1 MFKHLQL
8 LLTEWLLKIQINT
21 LVQGGFESLV
31 RVVRLEDLASTGCD
45 YD

>member
-8 LLTEWLLKIQINT
+8 LFAGWLLEIQINT

-31 RVVRLEDLASTGCD
+31 RVVRLEDLASSGCD
-45 YD
+45 ND